1 MIKYWKKYNNLKY
14 GFENAV
20 NIVVEGQNLAMQV
33 EKNYGNHKKIVLTK
47 EQLENDSE
55 KDLELPVWAAL
66 SSNWEVVEED
76 YEKEQKLV
84 QLRDKVRDKLNLD
97 SRFYDIDKE
106 DISEIWDHV
115 SDQLIND
122 DLALELVDWMI
133 ETGKI

>member
-66 SSNWEVVEED
+66 NSNWEVVEED
-76 YEKEQKLV
+76 YEKEQKLI